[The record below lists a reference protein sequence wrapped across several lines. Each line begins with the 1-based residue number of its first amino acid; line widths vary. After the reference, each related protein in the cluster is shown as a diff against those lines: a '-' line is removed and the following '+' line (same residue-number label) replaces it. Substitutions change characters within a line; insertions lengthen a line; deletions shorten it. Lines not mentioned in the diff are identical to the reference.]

1 MNPHSVLERHPYLYF
16 PSGEVVLAVKQTPNP
31 DEVEDLPKYTLF
43 RIHQFQLQHH
53 SVAFTNFF
61 ADADASLTE
70 VYDGVP
76 LVEMHGDKA
85 EDFALL
91 LDYLYYPT

>member
-1 MNPHSVLERHPYLYF
+1 MNANSVLERHADLYF
-16 PSGEVVLAVKQTPNP
+16 PDGDVVLVVQQTPRSEEEP
-31 DEVEDLPKYTLF
+31 PKHTLF
-43 RIHQFQLQHH
+43 RVHRFLLKHH
-53 SVAFTNFF
+53 SATFANLF
-61 ADADASLTE
+61 ADANAAPMD

-91 LDYLYYPT
+91 LSYLYNPS